1 MSDREFLKSFA
12 GLVGALVALTV
23 VLFVVAQII
32 GGKTDKHE
40 TATAD
45 AKAVAERIKPVG
57 ELTVG
62 TAVEAK
68 QVASSSNPVMDAI
81 IPAANAAGDEGKK
94 VFDTTCT
101 ACHTAGVAGAPKFG
115 DKAAWAP
122 RIAQGIDTL
131 HTHAI
136 KGFQGKSGMMPPK
149 GGNMSLSDAD
159 VKAAV
164 DYMVAH
170 GK

>member
-1 MSDREFLKSFA
+1 MLIRKTLLPLLLLSLLAACEKKEPPVPPPPLPQS
-12 GLVGALVALTV
+12 TV
-23 VLFVVAQII
+23 PTPAPAEAPAPAPSSAP
-32 GGKTDKHE
+32 TE
-40 TATAD
+40 APATA
-45 AKAVAERIKPVG
+45 A
-57 ELTVG
+57 
-62 TAVEAK
+62 
-68 QVASSSNPVMDAI
+68 ASSAS
-81 IPAANAAGDEGKK
+81 AAGSATVAASSDIGKK

-122 RIAQGIDTL
+122 RIAQGMDVL

-136 KGFQGKSGMMPPK
+136 KGFTGKAGMMPPK

-159 VKAAV
+159 VMAAV

>member
-62 TAVEAK
+62 NAVEATP
-68 QVASSSNPVMDAI
+68 VASSSSPVMDAI
-81 IPAANAAGDEGKK
+81 IPTANAAGE
-94 VFDTTCT
+94 
-101 ACHTAGVAGAPKFG
+101 
-115 DKAAWAP
+115 DK
-122 RIAQGIDTL
+122 
-131 HTHAI
+131 
-136 KGFQGKSGMMPPK
+136 
-149 GGNMSLSDAD
+149 
-159 VKAAV
+159 
-164 DYMVAH
+164 
-170 GK
+170 